1 MSQSDAGDLEPL
13 KNLANLLREC
23 EAQPSDKPAVTD
35 QHILRAML
43 GKPWGLPQSAPRDVR
58 KAG

>member
-1 MSQSDAGDLEPL
+1 MAADQSFDKEPL
-13 KNLANLLREC
+13 KKLAELLREC
-23 EAQPSDKPAVTD
+23 QAHMPKSPQVTD

-43 GKPWGLPQSAPRDVR
+43 GKPWSPQESLPQEVR

>member
-1 MSQSDAGDLEPL
+1 MSQDQAFNDEPL
-13 KNLANLLREC
+13 KKLAELLREC
-23 EAQPSDKPAVTD
+23 QALMPKAPAVTD

-43 GKPWGLPQSAPRDVR
+43 GKPWGMPQNAIQEVR

>member
-1 MSQSDAGDLEPL
+1 MSQEQPFNDEPL
-13 KNLANLLREC
+13 KKLAELLREC
-23 EAQPSDKPAVTD
+23 QAHMPKAPAVTD

-43 GKPWGLPQSAPRDVR
+43 GKPWGLKSGEPQEVR

>member
-1 MSQSDAGDLEPL
+1 MSQDQAFNDEPL
-13 KNLANLLREC
+13 KKLAELLREC
-23 EAQPSDKPAVTD
+23 QEHLPKAPAVTD

-43 GKPWGLPQSAPRDVR
+43 GKPWGLPQAAPQEIR

>member
-1 MSQSDAGDLEPL
+1 MSQEQPFNDEPL
-13 KNLANLLREC
+13 KKLAELLREC
-23 EAQPSDKPAVTD
+23 QAQMPQAPAVTD

-43 GKPWGLPQSAPRDVR
+43 GKPWGLPEGAPQEVR

>member
-1 MSQSDAGDLEPL
+1 MSQDHPGNYDAL
-13 KNLANLLREC
+13 KHLADSLRESQP
-23 EAQPSDKPAVTD
+23 EAPKAPAVTD

-43 GKPWGLPQSAPRDVR
+43 GKPWGISDPLPQDVR

>member
-1 MSQSDAGDLEPL
+1 MSQEQPFNDEPL
-13 KNLANLLREC
+13 KKLAELLREC
-23 EAQPSDKPAVTD
+23 QALMPKAPAVTD

-43 GKPWGLPQSAPRDVR
+43 GKPWGLPEGASEQIR

>member
-1 MSQSDAGDLEPL
+1 MPKAP
-13 KNLANLLREC
+13 
-23 EAQPSDKPAVTD
+23 PVTD

-43 GKPWGLPQSAPRDVR
+43 GKPWGLPQGAPQEVR